1 MGPEEIHSS
10 IVALTPRGHPK
21 FFSFPFLPFLQ
32 LDGAYFGTTMAH
44 LLFSTF
50 PELVADVPAKVP
62 FALAKPVASER
73 TTSLG
78 DVSSLSSSTTS
89 SAGGDTSAGPAGP
102 ASAPAA
108 VAPAL
113 KESRDAAI
121 ASALEAN
128 RRKRHRRPYKPELAG
143 RRCADTLTHL
153 RNPHPKL
160 GWLPQVYQAPWPGAF
175 KPKYEGE
182 PSTTSSSL
190 SSWEGSSSSSGEE
203 LPDAKRPA
211 IAVGHGRGAD

>member
-1 MGPEEIHSS
+1 MLS
-10 IVALTPRGHPK
+10 
-21 FFSFPFLPFLQ
+21 SFPLLPFPQ

-62 FALAKPVASER
+62 FALAKPVAAER
-73 TTSLG
+73 TTSLA

-89 SAGGDTSAGPAGP
+89 PSAAGDTSAGP

-108 VAPAL
+108 AAPAP
-113 KESRDAAI
+113 KESREAAI

-143 RRCADTLTHL
+143 RRRAETMTHL

-190 SSWEGSSSSSGEE
+190 SSWEGSASSSDEE

-211 IAVGHGRGAD
+211 IAVGHGREAD